1 MGNLYVAR
9 VGIRAVSGTYRPG
22 QVVDLPPEELGYLI
36 AHDFVR
42 PVAETPKEPA
52 IPEDGIASGF
62 GRLPDAVPEDG
73 AGDGLWDGPEDGDHV
88 PQFLGEEELNTLPNK
103 GAIVEYAES
112 IGLDGLSAD
121 DHRTELID
129 KVLAY
134 IGEVEEK

>member
-1 MGNLYVAR
+1 MGNLYIAR

-22 QVVDLPPEELGYLI
+22 EVVDLPPEKLGYLI

-42 PVAETPKEPA
+42 PVAETPKGPA
-52 IPEDGIASGF
+52 IPED
-62 GRLPDAVPEDG
+62 E
-73 AGDGLWDGPEDGDHV
+73 LWDGPEDGDHV
-88 PQFLGEEELNTLPNK
+88 PQFLGEGELNKLPNK

-112 IGLDGLSAD
+112 IGLDGLNAD